1 MRTVSLIEAVFLLVV
16 TPGWLYSV
24 RGTVRALEDWR
35 LMKLQR
41 RNGGRL
47 LVARMMVYV
56 YLSALAGFT
65 LLTALGVQLATA
77 PNPSN
82 PERGAVVTL
91 LAALYIGLALIKTA
105 ATVRAQSLKDRL
117 TDYMEYEGERREHG
131 RRDV

>member
-65 LLTALGVQLATA
+65 LLTALGVQLATVL
-77 PNPSN
+77 NPSN